1 MLLPESELTP
11 VSLAALLRELLEAGR
26 PRLMAMAEA
35 ARRTAIIDA
44 DERLADAC
52 IAAAGVAAAAVA
64 DPATLGIPA
73 AWMPYVRLV
82 AFVAAV
88 VGGKMGMSPAPLA
101 RNIDGGK

>member
-1 MLLPESELTP
+1 MCHSCRPNVANHVAGHAAGAEHVVRAGAAVLLPESELTP

-52 IAAAGVAAAAVA
+52 IAAAGMAA
-64 DPATLGIPA
+64 
-73 AWMPYVRLV
+73 
-82 AFVAAV
+82 
-88 VGGKMGMSPAPLA
+88 
-101 RNIDGGK
+101 